1 MGQKRRHRGRRSPR
15 EVVRLEE
22 GIGGMPDKDQR
33 LETQQ
38 RLRQGLQREQ
48 LCRHLDHGLP
58 ASRTAVCGHWL
69 WKPQETNTPCFKYLF
84 S

>member
-1 MGQKRRHRGRRSPR
+1 MGQKRRHRGRRSPH